1 VGSFVKK
8 FLKWTGFV
16 VAGISV
22 VALLAASWVYLASER
37 ALDRRYETAE
47 SAPIVV
53 PTDPAEINEGRR
65 LAHLTGCTHC
75 HAENLGGAVPLDIP
89 NVVKFVAP
97 NVTAALHGYSD
108 AELVTLLRQGV
119 RRDGT
124 GAFFMPSEM
133 LQHLDDADL
142 GRIIA
147 WVRSMPRVEGI
158 TGQTEIRPIG
168 RVILAMG
175 DFKSAA
181 QYVLDTPRATP
192 PTNDAVDRGRYLV
205 MGACTECHGQ
215 DLNGR
220 VDAKAPSLTVAKQYS
235 AEDFS
240 KLLHEGIALGGR
252 ETELMSPTA
261 RARFA
266 SFTPEETAAVYEF
279 LKSRS

>member
-1 VGSFVKK
+1 MKRF
-8 FLKWTGFV
+8 FKWTGFV
-16 VAGISV
+16 VAGIAV
-22 VALLAASWVYLASER
+22 AALLAASWVYLASER
-37 ALDRRYETAE
+37 ELDRRYDVAD
-47 SAPIVV
+47 SPPIVV

-97 NVTAALHGYSD
+97 NVTAALPGYSD

-124 GAFFMPSEM
+124 GVFFMPSEM
-133 LQHLDDADL
+133 LQHLDDHDL

-147 WVRSMPRVEGI
+147 WIRSMPRVDGI
-158 TGQTEIRPIG
+158 TGQTDIRPLG

-181 QYVLDTPRATP
+181 QYVLDTPRAKAP
-192 PTNDAVDRGRYLV
+192 ANGAAVDRGRYLV

-240 KLLHEGIALGGR
+240 RLLHEGIALGGR

>member
-1 VGSFVKK
+1 VKK

-16 VAGISV
+16 VAGIAGI
-22 VALLAASWVYLASER
+22 ALLVASWVYLASER
-37 ALDRRYETAE
+37 ELNRRYDVVE
-47 SAPIVV
+47 SAPIVI
-53 PTDPAEINEGRR
+53 PTDPADIEEGRR

-75 HAENLGGAVPLDIP
+75 HAENLGGAVPVDIP

-97 NVTAALHGYSD
+97 NVTAALPGYSD
-108 AELVTLLRQGV
+108 TELVTLLRQGV
-119 RRDGT
+119 KRDG
-124 GAFFMPSEM
+124 GGVFFMPAEM
-133 LQHLDDADL
+133 LRHLDDQDL

-147 WVRSMPRVEGI
+147 WLRTMPRVDGV
-158 TGQTEIRPIG
+158 TGQTEVRPIG
-168 RVILAMG
+168 RFIIAKG

-181 QYVLDTPRATP
+181 QYIIDTPRAVAP
-192 PTNDAVDRGRYLV
+192 IASDVAGRGRYLV

-220 VDAKAPSLTVAKQYS
+220 VEAKAPSLAVAKGYS

-240 KLLHEGIALGGR
+240 KLMHQGVALGGR